1 MLPLC
6 NRVVTVDVLAGK
18 TDLRILIFFILLF
31 IALHSEL
38 SFPLI
43 LLILVGKKKE
53 KTNCKEESLRNWKKI
68 FALFLLLVF
77 WGFFFGLLCFLVCN
91 CRLFT
96 AEHRR

>member
-43 LLILVGKKKE
+43 LLILVGKKK
-53 KTNCKEESLRNWKKI
+53 KKP
-68 FALFLLLVF
+68 
-77 WGFFFGLLCFLVCN
+77 
-91 CRLFT
+91 T
-96 AEHRR
+96 ARKNL